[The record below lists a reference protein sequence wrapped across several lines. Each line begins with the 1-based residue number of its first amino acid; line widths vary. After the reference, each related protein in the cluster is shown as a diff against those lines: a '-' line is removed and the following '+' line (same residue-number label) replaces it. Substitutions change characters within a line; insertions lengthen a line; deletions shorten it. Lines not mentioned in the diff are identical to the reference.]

1 MSANNEKLID
11 KFEMAWNYGRTLCY
25 ANSIMPPQNAT
36 NEKDKKKSMNIN
48 LLFKRTI
55 LVWCSQSLNK
65 MFSTFTIK

>member
-36 NEKDKKKSMNIN
+36 NEKDKKKTNEFDEHQSSVQTHHFGLM
-48 LLFKRTI
+48 LAVFK
-55 LVWCSQSLNK
+55 
-65 MFSTFTIK
+65 